1 MTNTAEQ
8 AYLPL
13 MKKML
18 DVLAHDIRNPLNN
31 ILLSTAQFK
40 MEALPDKDDTEFYID
55 IIERNC
61 DRVNQ
66 LLAELLNSLHAPL
79 LSIQEG
85 DVNDLLKEVMAEF
98 EDQLSLKNIRYT
110 IKQKAAEKVQ
120 FDKASLITVFKNI
133 IANAIEAMPQGGEL
147 ELHVMQNEDHT
158 TIDIKDTGT
167 GISEAVLP
175 QIFAPFFTT
184 KERHR
189 GLGLSEAKNI
199 IVAHKG
205 ALTVEQST
213 KGAAIRL
220 TIPKQNVLVL

>member
-40 MEALPDKDDTEFYID
+40 MEALPDKDDAEFYID

-79 LSIQEG
+79 LSIHEG
-85 DVNDLLKEVMAEF
+85 DINELLSEVIAEF
-98 EDQLSLKNIRYT
+98 EDQLSLKNIRYA
-110 IKQKAAEKVQ
+110 IKQKASEKVQ
-120 FDKASLITVFKNI
+120 FDKSSLKTVLKNI

-147 ELHVMQNEDHT
+147 ELHVMQNKDHT

-189 GLGLSEAKNI
+189 GLGLLEARNI
-199 IVAHKG
+199 LDAHKG
-205 ALTVEQST
+205 KIAVEPT
-213 KGAAIRL
+213 EKGTAIRL
-220 TIPKQNVLVL
+220 ELINEQPI